1 MMVAAVAAV
10 SSLVAAVG
18 HLLHIVTF
26 SVSVCQVDKV
36 TVFLLLGVYFRCFCA
51 SHFFIVYIC
60 QLSHLLNY
68 FL

>member
-36 TVFLLLGVYFRCFCA
+36 TVFLLLG
-51 SHFFIVYIC
+51 YIFAVFVRLTFSLFK
-60 QLSHLLNY
+60 QYLPNIA
-68 FL
+68 FT